1 MRDAVTVSAT
11 HTPIGKA
18 YRVALNDTQ
27 TQALI
32 GHAVSQSVSRAGH
45 EAAEVED
52 CIIGAQLQQ
61 GATSGNIS
69 RQAVI
74 RSGLPL
80 TVAGMSVDRQCA
92 SGTIAIP
99 GATKQLL
106 HDGIDITVG
115 GGVERV
121 SLVQTDKM
129 NLSRAADSWIKDYKP
144 ALYVSMLETTKT
156 VASHFSISRKAQDN
170 YALQSQQR
178 TTAAQVA
185 GKLDDKIVQMT
196 AVMKVMARNTKEIS
210 DHEVTLTKDKG
221 NRPCGAKQP
230 ADDA

>member
-1 MRDAVTVSAT
+1 
-11 HTPIGKA
+11 
-18 YRVALNDTQ
+18 
-27 TQALI
+27 
-32 GHAVSQSVSRAGH
+32 
-45 EAAEVED
+45 
-52 CIIGAQLQQ
+52 
-61 GATSGNIS
+61 
-69 RQAVI
+69 
-74 RSGLPL
+74 
-80 TVAGMSVDRQCA
+80 MSVDRQCA

-144 ALYVSMLETTKT
+144 ALYVSLLETTKT

-178 TTAAQVA
+178 TTTAQVA

-196 AVMKVMARNTKEIS
+196 TVMKVMARNTKEIS